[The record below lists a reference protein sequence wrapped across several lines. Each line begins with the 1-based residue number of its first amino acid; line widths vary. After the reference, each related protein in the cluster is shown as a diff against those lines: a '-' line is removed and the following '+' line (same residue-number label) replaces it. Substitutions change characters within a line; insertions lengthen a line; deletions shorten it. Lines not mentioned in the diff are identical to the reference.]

1 MIKIKRREYFMED
14 NDEKKESK
22 SSIKLDY
29 TLKTPEERSSFVQ
42 NLIENTPP
50 EQFNEKYI
58 EILTDYI
65 IFAMDKKERKERNI
79 LTENRMVT
87 INKRE
92 TSYQGLAE
100 KFENGEDGVSNLIHE
115 DKNTIL
121 TPKVSI
127 TEQDIAEIKPLQDLK
142 EAIEVVRNQEKIA
155 TGKRKFLLKKQII
168 EMCQQQYAIKS
179 EYKSPIYSSNTI
191 KGFVKSDLNDKISIN
206 ANGEPQNDGA
216 VSFFNPK
223 HLSAL
228 LCNYSALKE
237 EAYGNFVNDAY
248 YMMEDLDNLIEE
260 TLKDNYP
267 LYYDLLI
274 YKIDGRQ
281 NVEIQLLIESKYGI
295 KHSVEYIS
303 SLWRNKIPKLLA
315 EQAKKDYLMHYYTN
329 IEYGKWKKCS
339 KCGEIKLAHNYF
351 FSINKTSKDGYYSI
365 CKACRNQKNKQ
376 KE

>member
-1 MIKIKRREYFMED
+1 MED
-14 NDEKKESK
+14 NQDKKESK

-29 TLKTPEERSSFVQ
+29 TLKSPEERSVFVAH
-42 NLIENTPP
+42 LIENTPP

-58 EILTDYI
+58 EILADYI

-87 INKRE
+87 VNKRE

-100 KFENGEDGVSNLIHE
+100 KFENGEDGISNLIHE

-127 TEQDIAEIKPLQDLK
+127 TEKDIAEIEPLRALK
-142 EAIEVVRNQEKIA
+142 EAIELIKAQEKIA
-155 TGKRKFLLKKQII
+155 TGKRKYLLKKQII
-168 EMCQQQYAIKS
+168 EMCQQQYTIKNEYKPPIYGSGTAKSFIKS
-179 EYKSPIYSSNTI
+179 NLT
-191 KGFVKSDLNDKISIN
+191 DKITIG
-206 ANGEPQNDGA
+206 ANGEPQNDGL

-223 HLSAL
+223 HLSAI

-237 EAYGNFVNDAY
+237 EAYGNFINDGY
-248 YMMEDLDNLIEE
+248 YLMEDLDNLIEK

-281 NVEIQLLIESKYGI
+281 NVEIQLLIEAKYGI

-315 EQAKKDYLMHYYTN
+315 EQAKKDYLMWYYTN
-329 IEYGKWKKCS
+329 VEYGKWKKCS

-365 CKACRNQKNKQ
+365 CKVCRNQKNK
-376 KE
+376 KKGE